1 MHELTSSEWAK
12 CCAEDG
18 EFNQCARFWTGT
30 FAIQSGDNERW
41 LRVVDG
47 APQIEAVESA
57 PSNFDV
63 VYKGDESMWSEMLA
77 ATPARFFSDP
87 MFTASLNKGL
97 TISGDMV
104 MHAQYYP
111 AIARAIELLR
121 PVAQDAA
128 HQADDGWQEGVE
140 SVSGQYVNVAIHGT
154 RFRMYVEIAGQGI
167 PVLLQHTAGCH
178 GTQWRH
184 LMQDRRITDRFQLI
198 AYDLP
203 FHGKSVPP
211 TERQWW
217 AEPYQLTGE
226 FLRAVPLALS
236 RLLGLDRPVFM
247 GCSVGGLL
255 ALDLAHKHPD
265 AFRAVVSV
273 EGALHIGGH
282 MDSLAPLWH
291 PQIGNQY
298 KARLMEGIIAPQS
311 PDCFRKETSW
321 VYASGWPQTFIGDLY
336 YYTQDYDLREQA
348 HEIDTSGLGVH
359 ILSGEY
365 DYSGLAELGEAAHQ
379 AIAGSTFTF
388 MKGVGHFPMSENPEA
403 FIDYLLPI
411 LDQLEASDTALKQSA

>member
-1 MHELTSSEWAK
+1 
-12 CCAEDG
+12 
-18 EFNQCARFWTGT
+18 
-30 FAIQSGDNERW
+30 
-41 LRVVDG
+41 
-47 APQIEAVESA
+47 
-57 PSNFDV
+57 
-63 VYKGDESMWSEMLA
+63 
-77 ATPARFFSDP
+77 

-121 PVAQDAA
+121 PVAEDAV

-140 SVSGQYVNVAIHGT
+140 SVLGQYVNVAINGT
-154 RFRMYVEIAGQGI
+154 RFRMYVETAGQGV

-236 RLLGLDRPVFM
+236 RVLGLDRPVFM

-273 EGALHIGGH
+273 EARCI
-282 MDSLAPLWH
+282 LADTWILWRRCGT
-291 PQIGNQY
+291 PRSVINT
-298 KARLMEGIIAPQS
+298 RLG
-311 PDCFRKETSW
+311 
-321 VYASGWPQTFIGDLY
+321 
-336 YYTQDYDLREQA
+336 
-348 HEIDTSGLGVH
+348 
-359 ILSGEY
+359 
-365 DYSGLAELGEAAHQ
+365 
-379 AIAGSTFTF
+379 
-388 MKGVGHFPMSENPEA
+388 
-403 FIDYLLPI
+403 
-411 LDQLEASDTALKQSA
+411 

>member
-1 MHELTSSEWAK
+1 
-12 CCAEDG
+12 
-18 EFNQCARFWTGT
+18 
-30 FAIQSGDNERW
+30 
-41 LRVVDG
+41 
-47 APQIEAVESA
+47 
-57 PSNFDV
+57 
-63 VYKGDESMWSEMLA
+63 
-77 ATPARFFSDP
+77 
-87 MFTASLNKGL
+87 
-97 TISGDMV
+97 
-104 MHAQYYP
+104 
-111 AIARAIELLR
+111 
-121 PVAQDAA
+121 
-128 HQADDGWQEGVE
+128 
-140 SVSGQYVNVAIHGT
+140 
-154 RFRMYVEIAGQGI
+154 
-167 PVLLQHTAGCH
+167 
-178 GTQWRH
+178 
-184 LMQDRRITDRFQLI
+184 MQDRRITDRFQLI

-236 RLLGLDRPVFM
+236 RVLGLDRPVFM

-321 VYASGWPQTFIGDLY
+321 VYASGWPQTCLLY
-336 YYTQDYDLREQA
+336 
-348 HEIDTSGLGVH
+348 TSPSPRDGL
-359 ILSGEY
+359 LSRMP
-365 DYSGLAELGEAAHQ
+365 S
-379 AIAGSTFTF
+379 
-388 MKGVGHFPMSENPEA
+388 
-403 FIDYLLPI
+403 
-411 LDQLEASDTALKQSA
+411 SA

>member
-1 MHELTSSEWAK
+1 
-12 CCAEDG
+12 
-18 EFNQCARFWTGT
+18 
-30 FAIQSGDNERW
+30 
-41 LRVVDG
+41 
-47 APQIEAVESA
+47 
-57 PSNFDV
+57 
-63 VYKGDESMWSEMLA
+63 
-77 ATPARFFSDP
+77 
-87 MFTASLNKGL
+87 
-97 TISGDMV
+97 MV

-121 PVAQDAA
+121 PVAEDAV

-140 SVSGQYVNVAIHGT
+140 SVSGQYVNIAINGT
-154 RFRMYVEIAGQGI
+154 RFRMYVETAGQGV

-236 RLLGLDRPVFM
+236 RVLGLDRPVFM

-282 MDSLAPLWH
+282 MDSWRRSGTPRSV
-291 PQIGNQY
+291 INT
-298 KARLMEGIIAPQS
+298 RLG
-311 PDCFRKETSW
+311 
-321 VYASGWPQTFIGDLY
+321 
-336 YYTQDYDLREQA
+336 
-348 HEIDTSGLGVH
+348 
-359 ILSGEY
+359 
-365 DYSGLAELGEAAHQ
+365 
-379 AIAGSTFTF
+379 
-388 MKGVGHFPMSENPEA
+388 
-403 FIDYLLPI
+403 
-411 LDQLEASDTALKQSA
+411 

>member
-1 MHELTSSEWAK
+1 
-12 CCAEDG
+12 
-18 EFNQCARFWTGT
+18 
-30 FAIQSGDNERW
+30 
-41 LRVVDG
+41 
-47 APQIEAVESA
+47 
-57 PSNFDV
+57 
-63 VYKGDESMWSEMLA
+63 MLA

-121 PVAQDAA
+121 PVAEDAV

-140 SVSGQYVNVAIHGT
+140 SVSGQYVNVAINGT
-154 RFRMYVEIAGQGI
+154 RFRMYVETAGQGV

-236 RLLGLDRPVFM
+236 RVLGLDRPV
-247 GCSVGGLL
+247 
-255 ALDLAHKHPD
+255 
-265 AFRAVVSV
+265 
-273 EGALHIGGH
+273 
-282 MDSLAPLWH
+282 LW
-291 PQIGNQY
+291 
-298 KARLMEGIIAPQS
+298 
-311 PDCFRKETSW
+311 D
-321 VYASGWPQTFIGDLY
+321 V
-336 YYTQDYDLREQA
+336 
-348 HEIDTSGLGVH
+348 
-359 ILSGEY
+359 
-365 DYSGLAELGEAAHQ
+365 
-379 AIAGSTFTF
+379 
-388 MKGVGHFPMSENPEA
+388 
-403 FIDYLLPI
+403 
-411 LDQLEASDTALKQSA
+411 QSAACWPLI